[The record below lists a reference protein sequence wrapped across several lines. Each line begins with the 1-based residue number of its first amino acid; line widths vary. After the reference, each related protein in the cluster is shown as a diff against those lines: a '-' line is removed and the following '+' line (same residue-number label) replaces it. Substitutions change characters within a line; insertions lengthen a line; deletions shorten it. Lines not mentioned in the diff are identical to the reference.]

1 MTVTAELGYES
12 GELDSKTVSF
22 FTASYLSLGRTRQG
36 ACLLHDSVMKG
47 KVSGVNLDETISAQ
61 VFTRSRTMRRKDRA
75 REAALTVQNGG
86 TCLTEGSAPQAWKPA
101 GDRVLQRRGRERASV
116 WGLRVL

>member
-1 MTVTAELGYES
+1 
-12 GELDSKTVSF
+12 
-22 FTASYLSLGRTRQG
+22 
-36 ACLLHDSVMKG
+36 
-47 KVSGVNLDETISAQ
+47 
-61 VFTRSRTMRRKDRA
+61 MRRKDRA

-101 GDRVLQRRGRERASV
+101 GDRVLQRRGREHASV